1 MRALHAAAVGA
12 EDGCGAAPTSR
23 RLVRED
29 LKEGILRCPLRS
41 KKRDGSLYGQMHGA
55 SKCGQGVNPLQP
67 YPRAL
72 GGPCDKAEIISF
84 KNNMRR

>member
-29 LKEGILRCPLRS
+29 LKEGILRCPLQS
-41 KKRDGSLYGQMHGA
+41 KKRDGRLYGA
-55 SKCGQGVNPLQP
+55 NAWRLQVWT
-67 YPRAL
+67 R
-72 GGPCDKAEIISF
+72 C
-84 KNNMRR
+84 